1 MKVQFSLGTGR
12 DETINQIITQTKL
25 AERCG
30 FSHITFVDQQ
40 NLSRDVYA
48 MMTAAALNTSRILI
62 GQGVTV
68 PYIRHPSVTANA
80 TATIHELSGGRAF
93 LGIGSGGNALR
104 SMGMEAHPMKAY
116 RDVVEFTKRF
126 LAGKEA
132 EFKGIK
138 MRSEWINNSIP
149 IYMAAIGPSSCRL
162 AGELADGVIIGPGIH
177 PELVKWRIEQI
188 HRGAE
193 NAGRDPSQI
202 EIWVRTMIYITENK
216 QNAFMAAS
224 SYGNRGPYYLFKHKN
239 PSTDDLF
246 KRLNSKIPDLEGLI
260 SEFKKFFYSYDDYQH
275 ELPNSPHSKLVTQR
289 MIDFVHLVGNPE
301 EIQQKIEELVLLGVT
316 NISTVLFT
324 IRNKME
330 MMKEISKSIMP
341 VFRS

>member
-1 MKVQFSLGTGR
+1 MRVQFSVGTGR
-12 DETINQIITQTKL
+12 DENIDQIITQTKL
-25 AERCG
+25 AERYG

-48 MMTAAALNTSRILI
+48 MMAVAALNTSRIQI

-68 PYIRHPSVTANA
+68 PHIRHPSVTANA

-104 SMGMEAHPMKAY
+104 SMGMEAHPMKEY
-116 RDVVEFTKRF
+116 REVVEFIRRLLT
-126 LAGKEA
+126 GKHA
-132 EFKGIK
+132 EFKVVE
-138 MRSEWINNSIP
+138 MRSEWINKRIP
-149 IYMAAIGPSSCRL
+149 VYMAAIGPTSCRL

-193 NAGRDPSQI
+193 IAGRDPSQI
-202 EIWVRTMIYITENK
+202 EIWVRTMIYITDNK
-216 QNAFMAAS
+216 EDAFTAAS
-224 SYGNRGPYYLFKHKN
+224 SYGNRGPYYLFKYKN
-239 PSTDDLF
+239 PYTDELF
-246 KRLNSKIPDLEGLI
+246 NRLNNKIPDLEGLI
-260 SEFKKFFYSYDDYQH
+260 GEFEKFFYSYDDYQH

-289 MIDFVHLVGNPE
+289 MIDFVHLVGNSK
-301 EIQQKIEELVLLGVT
+301 EIQQKIQELVLLGVT

-324 IRNKME
+324 ITNKME
-330 MMKEISKSIMP
+330 MMQEISKSIMP
-341 VFRS
+341 EFRS